1 MLIGFLIFDSVN
13 EIENMLKNNIGEG
26 GVVGVKGGCLYI
38 DIKDVQWLCRGD
50 LVFVDINEFSFVNFV
65 VYCFGVFII

>member
-38 DIKDVQWLCRGD
+38 DIKDV
-50 LVFVDINEFSFVNFV
+50 
-65 VYCFGVFII
+65 